1 MRFSRYPVAPDRGG
15 NPADKENF
23 VSLLEQLKSACGSTY
38 TVTITIPSSY
48 WYMRGFDI
56 VNLEKHVDW

>member
-1 MRFSRYPVAPDRGG
+1 M
-15 NPADKENF
+15 N
-23 VSLLEQLKSACGSTY
+23 LLEQLKNACGSTY